1 MADRA
6 MDVYL
11 NDHLAGATLGSNL
24 AEQIRDRHEGT
35 PLGDIMRTIA
45 AQVEEDRQ
53 TLIELMERMDVSRN
67 PVKQATGWVAEKASR
82 VKFSG
87 VVSGEPDHGAFM
99 ALEILTLGVV
109 GKLSLWQ
116 ALEQVKG
123 DYPELVSADLDGL
136 IARAE
141 AQHGTLEQQRLA
153 AGRHALVS
161 DGGRARQRAV
171 PEP

>member
-1 MADRA
+1 

-35 PLGDIMRTIA
+35 PLGEIMRTIA
-45 AQVEEDRQ
+45 AQVEEDRR
-53 TLIELMERMDVSRN
+53 TLIELMERMGVSRN

-87 VVSGEPDHGAFM
+87 VASGEPDHGAFM
-99 ALEILTLGVV
+99 ALESLTLGVA

-123 DYPELVSADLDGL
+123 DYPELASVDLDGL
-136 IARAE
+136 IARAQ

-153 AGRHALVS
+153 AGRHALAS
-161 DGGRARQRAV
+161 Q
-171 PEP
+171 

>member
-35 PLGDIMRTIA
+35 PLGDVMRTIA
-45 AQVEEDRQ
+45 AHVEEDRR
-53 TLIELMERMDVSRN
+53 TLIEMMERLDVSRN
-67 PVKQATGWVAEKASR
+67 PAKQATGWVAEKASR

-87 VVSGEPDHGAFM
+87 VVSGEPDHAAFM
-99 ALEILTLGVV
+99 ALESLTLGVA

-116 ALEQVKG
+116 VLEQVKG
-123 DYPELVSADLDGL
+123 GYPALASADLGNL
-136 IARAE
+136 IARAR
-141 AQHGTLEQQRLA
+141 AQYATLEEQRLA
-153 AGRHALVS
+153 AGRRALA
-161 DGGRARQRAV
+161 G
-171 PEP
+171 E

>member
-24 AEQIRDRHEGT
+24 AEQIRDRHEGA
-35 PLGDIMRTIA
+35 PLGELMRTIA
-45 AQVEEDRQ
+45 AQVEEDRR
-53 TLIELMERMDVSRN
+53 TLVDLMERLDVSRN

-87 VVSGEPDHGAFM
+87 VGSGEPDHGAFM
-99 ALEILTLGVV
+99 ALESLTLGVL
-109 GKLSLWQ
+109 GKLSLWR

-123 DYPELVSADLDGL
+123 DYPALAATDLDGL
-136 IARAE
+136 IARAQ
-141 AQHGTLEQQRLA
+141 AQHGTLEEQRRA
-153 AGRHALVS
+153 AGRRAL
-161 DGGRARQRAV
+161 AK
-171 PEP
+171 